1 MNRLYLALPLV
12 FVFAVLHSP
21 AYAEKICVKQQ
32 ITNNTVDDRNPVLTD
47 RHVAWLSRLNA
58 DNDEVYVFDGNT
70 TTRLTNNVLN
80 DENLFASADTLA
92 WEKKGSDLLT
102 QRWVIH

>member
-21 AYAEKICVKQQ
+21 AYAEKIWVKQQ

-102 QRWVIH
+102 HRWVIH